1 MSKIIN
7 ALVISGISLLITS
20 CGEDGSPASTSASP
34 TNFTA
39 SAGAGEIVAFTVDT
53 TALTYSYT
61 VTVSSY
67 GLAGQTGS
75 GTLTANS
82 DGSYTPSEFPTSRIQ
97 VYQNGIMV
105 GAVTFDINGQTV
117 NSPVVGVSSPI
128 TSVASLAGTYNFLGE
143 TCEGPM
149 ASSSTGV
156 GVCNTVV
163 GTLVIDSTGT
173 YEACAGADLTT
184 NPSCGGGILTS
195 GTLVSA
201 GNGLFE
207 FNRTGTAFIA
217 VDNANYLLASAAP
230 NGQNVLII
238 DTNDSGAG
246 GYGYGHLVGSTQTA
260 TVDTASAEGTWTWNA
275 NNGDSGTFD
284 LTCASNIECTSS
296 APGNPTVTVGTPWA
310 GLGTVTNPSTGF
322 DYHVLMAGSGVY
334 VQAAAPSQDAGGAF
348 NTYMEV
354 GAHQ

>member
-1 MSKIIN
+1 MSK
-7 ALVISGISLLITS
+7 ALFIAGISLLIIS
-20 CGEDGSPASTSASP
+20 CGEDGSPASTTS
-34 TNFTA
+34 FTA
-39 SAGAGEIVAFTVDT
+39 SAGAGEILTFTVDT

-61 VTVSSY
+61 VTASSY
-67 GLAGQTGS
+67 GLTGEAGS
-75 GTLTANS
+75 GTLTKNS

-117 NSPVVGVSSPI
+117 NAPVVGVSSPI

-156 GVCNTVV
+156 GVCNTVY

-173 YEACAGADLTT
+173 YEACSGANLTT
-184 NPSCGGGILTS
+184 DTGCGAGTLTS
-195 GTLVSA
+195 GDVVSA

-207 FNRTGTAFIA
+207 FNRTGTAF
-217 VDNANYLLASAAP
+217 VDVTNANYLLASAAP

-238 DTNDSGAG
+238 DTNDSAVD
-246 GYGYGHLVGSTQTA
+246 GYGYGHLVGSTQTS
-260 TVDTASAEGTWTWNA
+260 TIDTANAPGTWTWNA

-284 LTCASNIECTSS
+284 LTCSSSTECASSS
-296 APGNPTVTVGTPWA
+296 GANVTLGTPWA
-310 GLGTVTNPSTGF
+310 GLGTVTNVY
-322 DYHVLMAGSGVY
+322 DYYVLLAGSGVY
-334 VQAAAPSQDAGGAF
+334 VQAAAPSQDVGGAF
-348 NTYMEV
+348 NIYMEV